1 MVIAENSIVHY
12 DGDSSIEYLQ
22 GLSRKFMLMVLKLMF
37 NTTHTHTH
45 THIKV
50 FSPPKTKQL
59 KNYDPW
65 QKANNVKARG

>member
-22 GLSRKFMLMVLKLMF
+22 GLPRKFMLMVLRLMF

-45 THIKV
+45 KSIQSTKN
-50 FSPPKTKQL
+50 KTVEEL
-59 KNYDPW
+59 
-65 QKANNVKARG
+65 